1 MRFRMCVRDVLLSCM
16 LAAGLAIQAQAEEQK
31 AAEAAPA
38 SPPSQSASSATPATE
53 TTTAVT
59 PVEDEAERE
68 RRESAEFERIA
79 KQYKKAEKD
88 GQTLYCR
95 NEKTLGSRLAKP
107 VCLTD
112 AQLRARIRAAEETR
126 TQMSRTGGGCKPG
139 EC

>member
-1 MRFRMCVRDVLLSCM
+1 MRFRMCVRDVLVSCM
-16 LAAGLAIQAQAEEQK
+16 LAAGFVIQAHAEEQQ

-53 TTTAVT
+53 TTSAVT
-59 PVEDEAERE
+59 SEENEAERG

-79 KQYKKAEKD
+79 KQYRKTEKD

-112 AQLRARIRAAEETR
+112 TQLRARIRAAEETR
-126 TQMSRTGGGCKPG
+126 TQMSRTGSGCRPG